1 MRCAS
6 SIPAMVIV
14 ASSNDLKPAIEA
26 QWRLIARWSCSTI
39 LLRYLQ
45 LLPRRGSG
53 ALRDWHLGKKDLNRF
68 WCKCGHANDRIL
80 DSAVDKL
87 KRAPDPIAPSATG
100 HGAVGRHQ
108 MRTAVS

>member
-39 LLRYLQ
+39 WLRYWQ

-53 ALRDWHLGKKDLNRF
+53 ALRDWHLGKKDLNRC

-87 KRAPDPIAPSATG
+87 KRAHDPIAASATG
-100 HGAVGRHQ
+100 RCEDSSHQ
-108 MRTAVS
+108 M